1 MNALSAAKSL
11 IPVGVF
17 GAYCADVGQV
27 EDELRI
33 DAEDALGG
41 LDGLEVRR
49 MFSGWGFY
57 RSGLLFAAAWDGE
70 FRWRTRQGG
79 RWVYQRVDRSLLD
92 RPAELMARAQQVLSA
107 LEVDPA
113 AQRFRRRPHTRGWT
127 P

>member
-1 MNALSAAKSL
+1 
-11 IPVGVF
+11 VGR
-17 GAYCADVGQV
+17 V

-57 RSGLLFAAAWDGE
+57 SCGLLFAAAWDGE

-79 RWVYQRVDRSLLD
+79 RWVYVAVERPMLD
-92 RPAELMARAQQVLSA
+92 RPAELVSRAREVLSTLA
-107 LEVDPA
+107 REPA
-113 AQRFRRRPHTRGWT
+113 AEAARRRPRTRG
-127 P
+127 PDAP